1 MEILDFTQGVFVTII
16 FGSFRALVSPFPEA
30 TDFNSP
36 ASLHVQ
42 DDVAQHQ
49 IRIVVRMVV
58 LVLASMNNNNILLE
72 LWHVFQD
79 TDCRVACCNEHQMP
93 GIFVM
98 EILFDK
104 VDN

>member
-16 FGSFRALVSPFPEA
+16 FGSFRAIVSPFPEA
-30 TDFNSP
+30 EFNLP

-49 IRIVVRMVV
+49 IRIVVRMVI

-79 TDCRVACCNEHQMP
+79 TDCRVALLKRVEQKFP
-93 GIFVM
+93 TTQAS
-98 EILFDK
+98 
-104 VDN
+104 

>member
-16 FGSFRALVSPFPEA
+16 FGSFKALVSPFPEA

-49 IRIVVRMVV
+49 IRIVIRMVV

-79 TDCRVACCNEHQMP
+79 TDCRVALLKRVEQKFP
-93 GIFVM
+93 TTQAS
-98 EILFDK
+98 
-104 VDN
+104 